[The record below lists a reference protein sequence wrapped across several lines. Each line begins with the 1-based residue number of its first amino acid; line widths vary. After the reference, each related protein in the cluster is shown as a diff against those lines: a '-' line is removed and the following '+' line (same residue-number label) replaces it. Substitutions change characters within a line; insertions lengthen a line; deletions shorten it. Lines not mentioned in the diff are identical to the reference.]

1 MITTL
6 DRFPGHVAGEPYLL
20 TREEFI
26 TFLGL
31 KETYDAILAALRTR
45 REHWV
50 SFRREEPQALWAAL
64 AAHEASRTFDRESDY
79 CASAM
84 AVKTEDMLTPDE
96 NGYATHAPMLWQY
109 ESTSSTFFLAIE
121 YRQTNEFD
129 VLPEPKF
136 SVTIPAER
144 DQPGRSHYQA
154 LRRGGTYR
162 DF

>member
-1 MITTL
+1 MTTTL

-50 SFRREEPQALWAAL
+50 SFRRAAL

-109 ESTSSTFFLAIE
+109 ESTRSTFFLAIE

-136 SVTIPAER
+136 SVTIPVER
-144 DQPGRSHYQA
+144 DQPGRRHYQA

>member
-1 MITTL
+1 M
-6 DRFPGHVAGEPYLL
+6 
-20 TREEFI
+20 
-26 TFLGL
+26 
-31 KETYDAILAALRTR
+31 AI
-45 REHWV
+45 
-50 SFRREEPQALWAAL
+50 
-64 AAHEASRTFDRESDY
+64 
-79 CASAM
+79 
-84 AVKTEDMLTPDE
+84 KTEDMLTPDE
-96 NGYATHAPMLWQY
+96 NGYAKHAPMLWQY

-136 SVTIPAER
+136 WVAIPAER